1 MWPEVETASKE
12 QRHELVLQGKTVS
25 ERVTQ
30 NGGAVDDNIFPL
42 VKLNFL
48 EVSDAKVERIPETLS
63 TLSNLT
69 SLVLKN
75 NLLNCLPES
84 LSSLTKLK
92 LLDVSAN

>member
-1 MWPEVETASKE
+1 MMWPEVETAERE

-30 NGGAVDDNIFPL
+30 NGGTVDENIFSL

-48 EVSDAKVERIPETLS
+48 EVSDAKVERIPETLAS
-63 TLSNLT
+63 LNNLT

-75 NLLNCLPES
+75 NLLTCLPDS
-84 LSSLTKLK
+84 LSSLTKSPLN
-92 LLDVSAN
+92 A